1 MTLVLAAGGFLFGV
15 LLGFVGHELAH
26 YAVLQATG
34 HEPNLSLWPP
44 TVDGFTAS
52 VPVPL
57 DVRAAA
63 VAPLIVGVVVA
74 AAGLTV
80 AVVEPL
86 VATVAIG
93 AATRFCWLS
102 PQDRD
107 IALGRL

>member
-1 MTLVLAAGGFLFGV
+1 MSLLLATGGLLFGV

-26 YAVLQATG
+26 YVVLRAAG
-34 HEPNLSLWPP
+34 HEPRLSLWPP
-44 TVDGFTAS
+44 TVDGFTTT

-57 DVRAAA
+57 DIRAAA
-63 VAPLIVGVVVA
+63 VAPLVVGVAFAGIGFAVA
-74 AAGLTV
+74 GA
-80 AVVEPL
+80 EPVL
-86 VATVAIG
+86 ATVAIG